1 MSYTENEGKD
11 EPERSLYDTD
21 RNIRDTILD
30 SPFTGKEVVKG
41 TTLLKSKKASVHDY
55 ISNEMM
61 KASLPS
67 SLSFSVILFIKI
79 LQTQIYPEES
89 SRGIITLILQLGEM
103 EKPDKYRGVTINS
116 SLSKVFNLLLNNRL
130 LCLIND

>member
-1 MSYTENEGKD
+1 MKD
-11 EPERSLYDTD
+11 GQERSLYNDTD
-21 RNIRDTILD
+21 RNIEDTILD
-30 SPFTGKEVVKG
+30 SLFTSEEVVKG

-79 LQTQIYPEES
+79 LQTHIYPEES
-89 SRGIITLILQLGEM
+89 SRGIITLIPQLGEM
-103 EKPDKYRGVTINS
+103 EKPDKYRDVTINS
-116 SLSKVFNLLLNNRL
+116 SLSKLFNLLLNNRL
-130 LCLIND
+130 LCLISA

>member
-1 MSYTENEGKD
+1 MKNITKFKVLPPNFNFKNGPNNGPNTFQRLSYTENEGKD
-11 EPERSLYDTD
+11 DQERSLYDTD

-61 KASLPS
+61 KASLLS
-67 SLSFSVILFIKI
+67 SLYFSVILPRFYRLRYI
-79 LQTQIYPEES
+79 QR
-89 SRGIITLILQLGEM
+89 SRPGG
-103 EKPDKYRGVTINS
+103 
-116 SLSKVFNLLLNNRL
+116 
-130 LCLIND
+130 